1 MKDNVGS
8 KWKWQENRP
17 ALSAEPIADSRRDP
31 GRAISDARK
40 CFSYAARE
48 RYERSWKCKK
58 LRCRSTVLS
67 GGIIDKNARWHA
79 AWTFTDCASGG
90 RTGNERQGDWN
101 TTGFN
106 RRHAKQACDDRGS
119 IVLSDPFLDL
129 LILSHVSHFLESWKR
144 IFNASFN
151 IFLFL

>member
-1 MKDNVGS
+1 MNDNVGS

-17 ALSAEPIADSRRDP
+17 ALSAEPIGDSRRDP

-90 RTGNERQGDWN
+90 RTGNERQG
-101 TTGFN
+101 TGIQQGSTG
-106 RRHAKQACDDRGS
+106 ATQSEPMDRS
-119 IVLSDPFLDL
+119 WILSDPFLDL

>member
-1 MKDNVGS
+1 MEMTRK
-8 KWKWQENRP
+8 
-17 ALSAEPIADSRRDP
+17 SACIIGRADPIPIADSRRDP

-48 RYERSWKCKK
+48 RYERSWKYKK

-106 RRHAKQACDDRGS
+106 RRHAKLWIDRGS

-129 LILSHVSHFLESWKR
+129 LILSHMSHFLESWRR
-144 IFNASFN
+144 IFNATFN
-151 IFLFL
+151 IFHFL